1 MYNCFRK
8 YLALNKK
15 LSLPGIGTLVLED
28 IPARLDFANK
38 TIHSPLSVIR
48 FSSDSTSFNHQFLD
62 FISQELQV
70 DEEDAFRKVTAILKQ
85 LQSNLDSSG
94 MVELPGIGSFQ
105 KAYEKNYSFHSALS
119 FQEYFPEVVAERII
133 RSDSNHNVR
142 VGEEDKSR
150 NEMQEILANN
160 VSLKDNSW
168 WIFAIILAI
177 VGIVAILYRYYQ

>member
-1 MYNCFRK
+1 
-8 YLALNKK
+8 
-15 LSLPGIGTLVLED
+15 
-28 IPARLDFANK
+28 
-38 TIHSPLSVIR
+38 
-48 FSSDSTSFNHQFLD
+48 
-62 FISQELQV
+62 
-70 DEEDAFRKVTAILKQ
+70 
-85 LQSNLDSSG
+85 